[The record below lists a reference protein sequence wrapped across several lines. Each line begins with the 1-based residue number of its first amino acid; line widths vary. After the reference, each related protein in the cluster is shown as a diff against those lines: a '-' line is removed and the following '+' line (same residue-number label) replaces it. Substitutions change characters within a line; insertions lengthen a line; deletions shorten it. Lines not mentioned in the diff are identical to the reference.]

1 MRKKMW
7 AMLLSLSMVAAM
19 LAGCG
24 GSTSG
29 GDAVATDKTA
39 DKSDIAAETEAAADT
54 TGTDDAD
61 TGSRDFTY
69 KVAVSN
75 LADSDET
82 CYIAC
87 EKFKEVVE
95 SDEFVQGVGHA
106 VSVEWVDSDGDITKQ
121 TTNVE
126 TLVSKG
132 IDALFLIGVD
142 TAGNSSAVQ
151 ACNKA
156 DIPVFMVA
164 TESEEGDWKFV
175 GFNEYDCGK
184 VQGEYVVDNAKEGDK
199 ICYIEGTPGRE
210 AVVQREEGFMDA
222 IEGKKGL
229 EILSVQSGDFKAED
243 AMQVTE
249 DWIQA
254 YGDEIDW
261 IVSQDNKMGQGVVEV
276 LKAANILDKV
286 RVSSW
291 ISVGT
296 WDAEY
301 VESGDIEHCVYVG
314 FDVLGQTM
322 ADVCEKYY
330 KGESIDDR
338 TYMELF
344 SVTKDNY
351 TDYFTN

>member
-1 MRKKMW
+1 MKKKLVS
-7 AMLLSLSMVAAM
+7 MLLVGAM
-19 LAGCG
+19 AVTLLAGCG
-24 GSTSG
+24 GKKEDAAPDNSNQSTEESSEEEG
-29 GDAVATDKTA
+29 
-39 DKSDIAAETEAAADT
+39 AAEEETTEEAA
-54 TGTDDAD
+54 G
-61 TGSRDFTY
+61 DFSY
-69 KVAVSN
+69 KVGLSN

-82 CYIAC
+82 CYVAC
-87 EKFKEVVE
+87 ETFKEVVE
-95 SDEFVQGVGHA
+95 SDEFAKAVGQN
-106 VSVEWVDSDGDITKQ
+106 VTVEWTDSDGDITKQ

-126 TLVSKG
+126 TMISKG

-151 ACNKA
+151 ACNA
-156 DIPVFMVA
+156 AGIPVFMVA

-184 VQGEYVVDNAKEGDK
+184 VQGEYVVENAEEGDK

-210 AVVQREEGFMDA
+210 AVVLRNEGFMDA
-222 IEGKKGL
+222 IKERDDL
-229 EILSVQSGDFKAED
+229 EVLSVQTGNFLAED

-276 LKAANILDKV
+276 LKAANMQDKV

-301 VESGDIEHCVYVG
+301 VENGDIEHTVYVG

-322 ADVCEKYY
+322 AEVCEKFY
-330 KGESIDDR
+330 KGEEIGDQ
-338 TYMELF
+338 TYMELY

-351 TDYFTN
+351 SEYFG